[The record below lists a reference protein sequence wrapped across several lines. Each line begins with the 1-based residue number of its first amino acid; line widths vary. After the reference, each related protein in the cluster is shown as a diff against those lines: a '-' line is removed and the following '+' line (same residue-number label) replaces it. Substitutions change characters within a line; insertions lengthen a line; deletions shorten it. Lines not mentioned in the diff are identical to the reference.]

1 MAGGLAWGTSA
12 GGKDTRW
19 VATGSDCPHLTSLGM
34 GQLGEGLA
42 RQELSG
48 SRKKQEEPRSMAA
61 AS

>member
-1 MAGGLAWGTSA
+1 MGDLG
-12 GGKDTRW
+12 GGKDTCW